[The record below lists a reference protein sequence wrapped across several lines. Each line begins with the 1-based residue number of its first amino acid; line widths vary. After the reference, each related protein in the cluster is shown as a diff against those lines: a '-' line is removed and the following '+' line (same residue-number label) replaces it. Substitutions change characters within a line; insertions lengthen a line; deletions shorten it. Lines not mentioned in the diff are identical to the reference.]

1 MALEPTQ
8 LAPALLPPRATTDG
22 TLRRIQEEALVRFAE
37 RGYHGVSVR
46 EIADASGVRASS
58 LYAHFPSK
66 EQLLHSLILVGH
78 TEHREMLRDALLGAG
93 SDPADQLRAVMGA
106 HVRLHTTY
114 PVLATVANNELH
126 ALSESS
132 AAEVLAIRD
141 DAVRT
146 IIEVIER
153 GVRLGRFTC
162 QEPWLATAMI
172 GAAGIRVAAWFGP
185 DSEYTVERIVDTYS
199 DFALKIVT

>member
-1 MALEPTQ
+1 MALEPTE
-8 LAPALLPPRATTDG
+8 LASALLPPRAITDG

-106 HVRLHTTY
+106 HVRLHATY
-114 PVLATVANNELH
+114 PMLATVANNELH
-126 ALSESS
+126 ALSASS
-132 AAEVLAIRD
+132 AAEVHAIRD

-146 IIEVIER
+146 ITEVIER
-153 GVRLGRFTC
+153 GARLGRFTC

-172 GAAGIRVAAWFGP
+172 GAAGIRVAAWYGA
-185 DSEYTVERIVDTYS
+185 DSDYTVERIVDTYS